1 MTTCTTPFVKG
12 KIVVIVKAKSFFCF
26 QRTIH
31 SNYPLQ
37 YVIQPIKH
45 KTEYKTFLVKAK
57 SVGATKQK
65 LRQLNALDS
74 RWLLVVRNKS
84 GVMSGQF
91 YHRYLYPH
99 GIRPMFRA
107 ARERFRQHKRLR
119 SMVPPSA
126 VLLEE
131 MERPC

>member
-12 KIVVIVKAKSFFCF
+12 KIVVI
-26 QRTIH
+26 
-31 SNYPLQ
+31 
-37 YVIQPIKH
+37 
-45 KTEYKTFLVKAK
+45 VKAK

-107 ARERFRQHKRLR
+107 VRERFRQHKRLR

-126 VLLEE
+126 VLLEDACRAHSQAAE
-131 MERPC
+131 WKTENEAAENTHTQKNTNKENKNKK

>member
-12 KIVVIVKAKSFFCF
+12 KIVVI
-26 QRTIH
+26 
-31 SNYPLQ
+31 
-37 YVIQPIKH
+37 
-45 KTEYKTFLVKAK
+45 VKAK

-126 VLLEE
+126 VLLEDACRAHSQAAE
-131 MERPC
+131 WKTENEAAENTHTQ

>member
-12 KIVVIVKAKSFFCF
+12 KIVVI
-26 QRTIH
+26 
-31 SNYPLQ
+31 
-37 YVIQPIKH
+37 
-45 KTEYKTFLVKAK
+45 VKAK

-84 GVMSGQF
+84 GVMSDQF

-99 GIRPMFRA
+99 GIRPTFRA
-107 ARERFRQHKRLR
+107 ARERFQKTIEEKRL
-119 SMVPPSA
+119 
-126 VLLEE
+126 
-131 MERPC
+131 